1 LRELD
6 LLVGDVSRTLSSDS
20 GLLEVLPIYQ
30 LLIDLIILGVKV
42 PCEYVALVT
51 YVHYSCSVE
60 RMDAA
65 SIVSGNVWERFHEY
79 WHERFNE

>member
-1 LRELD
+1 MRAERCPQAVAYLRCCQYTNY
-6 LLVGDVSRTLSSDS
+6 S
-20 GLLEVLPIYQ
+20 
-30 LLIDLIILGVKV
+30 LIILGVKV

-51 YVHYSCSVE
+51 YEHYSCSVE